1 MTLLDSSVWVEILT
15 NGLRADAYRRY
26 LDEAQEILVPSIVLY
41 EVFKRLL
48 SDLDEEAALL
58 AVAWMSQGQEV
69 VLDRRIALEAA
80 QIARERR
87 LAMANSLI
95 LATARLYDAILW
107 TQDAHFKGM
116 EGVNYIE
123 KQG

>member
-1 MTLLDSSVWVEILT
+1 MDEKSVFARHDFVCSKSVRRSLPTLRGCL
-15 NGLRADAYRRY
+15 A
-26 LDEAQEILVPSIVLY
+26 VPWRWLGRSY